1 MSRSDGWS
9 RPTGFQGDVM
19 AGAPNTARPGQI
31 HGVPA
36 EVTSFVGRRHEMAE
50 VKRLLS
56 ISRLVTL
63 TGVGGVGK
71 TRLAARV
78 GTMVRRAFPDG
89 VWLVELADLGNPDL
103 LVPAVCE
110 ALGIRDHS
118 ARPALQVLIDHL
130 RDAQALLILD
140 NCEHLVGACA
150 VLAEALLRACPR
162 LRILTTSRQPLG
174 IASEQTL
181 LVPTLPVTGRP
192 TGGPGSGV
200 VAGDAVRL
208 FAERAE
214 AVVPGFTVT
223 EENRETVERIC
234 RRLDGLPLGI
244 ELAAVRL
251 RALSVQQL
259 LDRLDDRFRLLSS
272 GSRAVLPRH
281 QTLRALIDWS
291 YGLCTEPERLL
302 WERVSV
308 FSGGLDLD
316 AAEQVCAGDGI
327 AREDVLDLVVG
338 LVDKSVLVREDH
350 PQTVRYRL
358 LETIRQYGRE
368 RLTGSGDET
377 HMQHRHRDYY
387 RDLVAKA
394 DREWFGAE
402 QVPWFHQLRLE
413 HGNIR
418 AALDYCLSTPGE
430 VDSGLAIASG
440 LLFYWIAAGLLD
452 EGRGWLQ
459 ALLAKSSASPAARAE
474 ALCVHARLAVLQS
487 DFAAAEPMLEE
498 GCELARRLDEPVVLA
513 QCQYAAGLAALIR
526 HDLNGAVPL
535 LEDSLARHRELSHA
549 KGVANSLMYLATAY
563 SLLGRSEEAVALF
576 DECLRLCEAQ
586 HDNWFRSYTLSLFGI
601 EIWQQGDLKRATE
614 LEGQAI
620 RLKQPFDD
628 RLGMALCVEVLAW
641 LAADEG
647 DPERAARLLGALREI
662 WHSVGGPPFGYLAE
676 HPERCETAIRDRLGG
691 PRYNAL
697 FQEGCGLSFAETTAY
712 ALCQGDVQPA
722 PVALVRHTMSPL
734 TRRETEVARL
744 VAKGMSNKEIAAAL
758 VVAQRTAEGHVERI
772 LRKLGFSSRAQIAA
786 WVAELNDEAPASD
799 SGGRPGRR

>member
-1 MSRSDGWS
+1 M
-9 RPTGFQGDVM
+9 T
-19 AGAPNTARPGQI
+19 GAPNTARPGQI

-36 EVTSFVGRRHEMAE
+36 EVTSFVGRRHEMTE

-78 GTMVRRAFPDG
+78 GTMVHRAFPDG
-89 VWLVELADLGNPDL
+89 VWLIELADLGNPDL

-118 ARPALQVLIDHL
+118 ARPALQVLIDQL
-130 RDAQALLILD
+130 RDTQALLILD

-150 VLAEALLRACPR
+150 VLADALLRACPR
-162 LRILTTSRQPLG
+162 LRILPTSRQPLG
-174 IASEQTL
+174 IVSEQTL
-181 LVPTLPVTGRP
+181 SVPTLPVTGR
-192 TGGPGSGV
+192 TMSGPDAGV

-223 EENRETVERIC
+223 EDNQETIERIC

-251 RALSVQQL
+251 RALSVRQL

-291 YGLCTEPERLL
+291 YGLCTGPERLL

-327 AREDVLDLVVG
+327 AREDVLDLVIG

-368 RLTGSGDET
+368 RLTVSGVET
-377 HMQHRHRDYY
+377 HTDRHRDYY
-387 RDLVAKA
+387 RDLVARA
-394 DREWFGAE
+394 NREWFGPD

-418 AALDYCLSTPGE
+418 TALDYCVSTPKQ

-452 EGRGWLQ
+452 EGRRWLQ
-459 ALLAKSSASPAARAE
+459 ALLATSSASPAARAE

-487 DFAAAEPMLEE
+487 DFTAAEPMLEE
-498 GCELARRLDEPVVLA
+498 ACALGEPVVLA
-513 QCQYAAGLAALIR
+513 QCHYVAGLAALIR
-526 HDLNGAVPL
+526 HDLNGAVTL

-576 DECLRLCEAQ
+576 DECLRLCDAQ
-586 HDNWFRSYTLSLFGI
+586 QDHWFRSYTLALFGI
-601 EIWQQGDLKRATE
+601 EIWQQGDLERATE
-614 LEGQAI
+614 LERQAI

-641 LAADEG
+641 IAADEG

-662 WHSVGGPPFGYLAE
+662 WHSVGGPPFGYLAQ
-676 HPERCETAIRDRLGG
+676 HRERCETAIRHRLGDA
-691 PRYNAL
+691 RYDAL
-697 FQEGCGLSFAETTAY
+697 FQEGCGLSLAETTAY
-712 ALCQGDVQPA
+712 AVRERGVRPA
-722 PVALVRHTMSPL
+722 PVALVRDTMSPL

-786 WVAELNDEAPASD
+786 WVAELHDEAPSSD